1 MNSIKL
7 KSTVFR
13 RRKPTKMLSAVKV
26 DFYCTLQNMVIVL
39 IIVMCSSRCVIVTHY
54 QLLIETGCITISLR
68 ARQFQFYFTIC
79 ILVCLY
85 EIFELKKKKQNRVRK
100 ESFTMAVAGEL
111 RRDLLQSKQFSI
123 GAYLNSDLQSATI
136 MRKLLNIY

>member
-1 MNSIKL
+1 MNLIKL

-26 DFYCTLQNMVIVL
+26 YFYCTLQNMVIVL
-39 IIVMCSSRCVIVTHY
+39 IIVMCSRCVIVTHY
-54 QLLIETGCITISLR
+54 LLLIETACITISLR

-85 EIFELKKKKQNRVRK
+85 EIFEFKKKKQNRVRK

-111 RRDLLQSKQFSI
+111 RRDLLKGKQFSI

>member
-1 MNSIKL
+1 MNLIKL

-39 IIVMCSSRCVIVTHY
+39 IIVMCSRCVIVTHY
-54 QLLIETGCITISLR
+54 QLLIETACITISLR

-85 EIFELKKKKQNRVRK
+85 DIFELKKNKNKTGYGKN
-100 ESFTMAVAGEL
+100 
-111 RRDLLQSKQFSI
+111 LLQWPLQV
-123 GAYLNSDLQSATI
+123 NSDVTFYKASNFRQGRILTPTYSPQQSCV
-136 MRKLLNIY
+136 NS